1 MVALSFL
8 EYRRDLW
15 YDEHGGIP
23 HREGDGDEFPR
34 LRPRPPAHL
43 ILHLN
48 AALSNQLVKFRRKCF
63 LPGPVPFPVAA
74 DPSQV
79 GLHPPV
85 FYFPPFSGVFLE
97 RTAPPLGKTRSR
109 A

>member
-23 HREGDGDEFPR
+23 HRKGGGDGFPR

-48 AALSNQLVKFRRKCF
+48 AALSNQLVKFRREK
-63 LPGPVPFPVAA
+63 LLTVPVPLP
-74 DPSQV
+74 V
-79 GLHPPV
+79 GLSPSTAGLAPAGPSV
-85 FYFPPFSGVFLE
+85 SAPSG
-97 RTAPPLGKTRSR
+97 RSR
-109 A
+109 KRARLTDD